1 MAIFTL
7 EISDAGT
14 GGARGATALPTP
26 PIFFRSVNP
35 ISTGE
40 GRLPPPITNGTPK
53 FFSLRHYWKWVEIE
67 KVLRILLAHSE
78 SKRLLRD
85 FQKFQTWLSF
95 IHDLLIKSNM
105 QIHI

>member
-14 GGARGATALPTP
+14 GGARGATAP
-26 PIFFRSVNP
+26 PPNIFRSVNP

-40 GRLPPPITNGTPK
+40 GRLPPLITTGTPK

>member
-14 GGARGATALPTP
+14 GGARGATAPP

-40 GRLPPPITNGTPK
+40 GRLPPLITTGTPK

-67 KVLRILLAHSE
+67 KVLRILLVE

-85 FQKFQTWLSF
+85 LQKFQTWLPF